1 MHQPPSPIMVAARL
15 AAHRQRKAVQAHAIA
30 LLSLRVR
37 VTLRP
42 LSVANWLAP

>member
-1 MHQPPSPIMVAARL
+1 MSESPILLAARL
-15 AAHRQRKAVQAHAIA
+15 AAHRQRKAVQLHAIA

-42 LSVANWLAP
+42 LSLAPWLAP